1 MGLVFT
7 SIFKYLLKF
16 CTTFYNYQDI
26 IFTVTAHVCTTICS
40 LSWHIDHPPHTPMLL
55 LLHLISSYQKGKLS
69 VIKQVGKLQEEHDG
83 IVCDQL
89 QKALVES
96 KPQSVLNCNKSRELL
111 QQSIF
116 TLIELE

>member
-1 MGLVFT
+1 
-7 SIFKYLLKF
+7 
-16 CTTFYNYQDI
+16 
-26 IFTVTAHVCTTICS
+26 
-40 LSWHIDHPPHTPMLL
+40 MLL

-116 TLIELE
+116 TLTELE

>member
-1 MGLVFT
+1 
-7 SIFKYLLKF
+7 
-16 CTTFYNYQDI
+16 
-26 IFTVTAHVCTTICS
+26 
-40 LSWHIDHPPHTPMLL
+40 MLL

-96 KPQSVLNCNKSRELL
+96 KPRSVLNCNKSRELL

>member
-1 MGLVFT
+1 
-7 SIFKYLLKF
+7 
-16 CTTFYNYQDI
+16 
-26 IFTVTAHVCTTICS
+26 
-40 LSWHIDHPPHTPMLL
+40 MLL
-55 LLHLISSYQKGKLS
+55 LLHHISSYQKGKLS

-96 KPQSVLNCNKSRELL
+96 KPRSVLNCNKSRELL

-116 TLIELE
+116 TLTELE

>member
-1 MGLVFT
+1 
-7 SIFKYLLKF
+7 
-16 CTTFYNYQDI
+16 
-26 IFTVTAHVCTTICS
+26 
-40 LSWHIDHPPHTPMLL
+40 MLL

>member
-1 MGLVFT
+1 
-7 SIFKYLLKF
+7 
-16 CTTFYNYQDI
+16 
-26 IFTVTAHVCTTICS
+26 
-40 LSWHIDHPPHTPMLL
+40 MLL

-96 KPQSVLNCNKSRELL
+96 KPRSVLNCNKSRELL

-116 TLIELE
+116 TLTELERIQ

>member
-1 MGLVFT
+1 MA
-7 SIFKYLLKF
+7 YRP
-16 CTTFYNYQDI
+16 
-26 IFTVTAHVCTTICS
+26 
-40 LSWHIDHPPHTPMLL
+40 PPHTPMLL

-116 TLIELE
+116 TLTELE

>member
-1 MGLVFT
+1 
-7 SIFKYLLKF
+7 
-16 CTTFYNYQDI
+16 
-26 IFTVTAHVCTTICS
+26 
-40 LSWHIDHPPHTPMLL
+40 MLL

-96 KPQSVLNCNKSRELL
+96 KPRSVLNCNKSRELL

-116 TLIELE
+116 TLTELE